1 MPDMPGM
8 SKQNRR
14 LSTSWR
20 PTIWGCWRDASAEAR
35 LRRQAKKRGGNTI
48 PNAQRTWHKS
58 HGSKSFHYQQA
69 SVHRRTRTLD
79 GRRCPI
85 LPAPRIQQI
94 TNQIDSEI
102 SCSSDP
108 NSLKK
113 PGFARRFAQFT
124 MSETKCEHFFILSWR
139 VHIPC
144 QRSSTPKASG
154 SRPEKKACVGRP
166 WLGFME
172 GMTIL
177 GSLIAKSCSRWLWT
191 GIFSKL

>member
-69 SVHRRTRTLD
+69 SVHRRTPR
-79 GRRCPI
+79 GR
-85 LPAPRIQQI
+85 
-94 TNQIDSEI
+94 S
-102 SCSSDP
+102 
-108 NSLKK
+108 
-113 PGFARRFAQFT
+113 
-124 MSETKCEHFFILSWR
+124 
-139 VHIPC
+139 
-144 QRSSTPKASG
+144 
-154 SRPEKKACVGRP
+154 
-166 WLGFME
+166 ME
-172 GMTIL
+172 GDARSCQHHESNKSQTKSIQKSPAVAIQTHSRSPASHGDSRSLQCPKQNANIFLSSL
-177 GSLIAKSCSRWLWT
+177 GGCTFHANDHQRPRPLVVVQKKRPAWEGLGWDSWK
-191 GIFSKL
+191 G